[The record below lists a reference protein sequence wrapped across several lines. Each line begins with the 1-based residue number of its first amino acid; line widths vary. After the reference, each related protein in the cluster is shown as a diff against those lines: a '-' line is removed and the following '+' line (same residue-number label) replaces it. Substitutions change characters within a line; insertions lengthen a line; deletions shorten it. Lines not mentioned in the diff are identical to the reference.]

1 MKSNEHCSQVYN
13 SLPMPDLAEIRA
25 RLEACPIP
33 EGATTDWDGTRHLE
47 IYNPNK
53 PPGTW
58 WWLDLDDW
66 VFLSNMKGKLDPQVE
81 SRCGAVL
88 DYACAYRGDVAAL
101 LAEIDRLT
109 RQLSEIEQQAARATD
124 RAIKAERELGG
135 GPHA

>member
-1 MKSNEHCSQVYN
+1 
-13 SLPMPDLAEIRA
+13 MPDVAEIRS

-33 EGATTDWDGTRHLE
+33 EGARADWKGTRHFE
-47 IYNPNK
+47 IHDTKGPE
-53 PPGTW
+53 W
-58 WWLDLDDW
+58 WWLELESWQRAAGGRREKGLDCY
-66 VFLSNMKGKLDPQVE
+66 L
-81 SRCGAVL
+81 RCGAVL